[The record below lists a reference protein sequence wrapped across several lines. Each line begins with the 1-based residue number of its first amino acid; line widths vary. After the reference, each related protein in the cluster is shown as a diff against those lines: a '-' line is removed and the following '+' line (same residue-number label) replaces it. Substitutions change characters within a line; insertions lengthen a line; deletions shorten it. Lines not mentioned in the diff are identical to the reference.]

1 MTQLQLMKDLTANI
15 KVIYVIL
22 ENYVKE
28 HESGKE
34 DESVTPVAK
43 DKNATAPEPEEKKA
57 AITVEKVRAVLAELS
72 RNGHQPEVKA
82 LITKYGAEKLTA
94 LNPDCF
100 EELLKE
106 AEAI

>member
-1 MTQLQLMKDLTANI
+1 MKQLQLMKDLAANI
-15 KVIYVIL
+15 KQLSEIL
-22 ENYVKE
+22 GNFANEQ
-28 HESGKE
+28 ESGIEGVK
-34 DESVTPVAK
+34 VTPPA
-43 DKNATAPEPEEKKA
+43 EEKDVVVSEPKEKRVV
-57 AITVEKVRAVLAELS
+57 ITIEQVRSVLAELS

-82 LITKYGAEKLTA
+82 LITKYGADKLTA

>member
-1 MTQLQLMKDLTANI
+1 MTQLQLMKDLAASI
-15 KVIYVIL
+15 KVISVTL
-22 ENYVKE
+22 DNFVKE
-28 HESGKE
+28 QESGKVEVGATPPVE
-34 DESVTPVAK
+34 DR
-43 DKNATAPEPEEKKA
+43 NATVPEEKKA
-57 AITVEKVRAVLAELS
+57 VITVEKVRAVLAELS

-82 LITKYGAEKLTA
+82 LITKYGADKLTA